1 MGMKM
6 EQDELRRLESKCIQE
21 NPPACTAGC
30 PIHVDA
36 RQMLQAIQNQ
46 DWQKALGALW
56 QKQPFPGIISRIC
69 DHPCQEVCRR
79 GEVGEA
85 VSISALEKYCVENHS
100 YQAPK
105 AKPIAY
111 KNQRVAVIGG
121 GLRGLTAALD
131 LAKKGF
137 QVTLFE
143 AGDRLGGKLWTYSR
157 QQLPRE
163 VITEDLKL
171 LNLPNVEVRL
181 NAPITQQDLPPLQ
194 EEFPALYIA
203 LAAGSTPATDV
214 LGEGYAVDT
223 QTCATGRAGVF
234 AGSYGGEPSPIQEVA
249 EGRRAAL
256 SMDRYLQGASLTA
269 SREWEGEAISNLF
282 VNLEGIAPL
291 AAVVRKDGN
300 LGYSEEEA
308 LAEAGRCLN
317 CQCLECVKACKYLE
331 SYGRYPKKYLRE
343 IYNNDAIV
351 KGTRYANKMINS
363 CSLCGLC
370 AEVCP
375 HDLNMGDVC
384 LSSREGMVRNKRMPP
399 SAHDFALRD
408 MAFSNSG
415 QFLLTRHQPGF
426 SESRFVFFPGCQLSG
441 SSPEHVEKVYAL
453 LTARL
458 PGGVGLMLRCCG
470 APAQWAGEQDLFQGT
485 TADLVKEWEG
495 LGRPQVIAACSSCYS
510 MFKETLP
517 VVSLW
522 EVLNDLEISL
532 PATSTPYPL
541 AVQDPCT
548 TRHEESI
555 HKAVRGLLTKLNCQV
570 EELPFSRELTKCCG
584 FGGLMSFANRTL
596 AQEVTV
602 ARSQESPLDYLAYC
616 AMCRDRFSAYGK
628 RIVHILDLMF
638 PRAEGEAATREDPG
652 FSHRHEN
659 RARLKRKMLRETWQ
673 EGLGSEG
680 RERAIELVIS
690 PEIRKS
696 MEERLILPEDI
707 EQVIQAAE
715 QSGRKFINPE
725 NGHSLAHH
733 RPSRVTYWVEYETQ
747 ESGVYRVHNAY
758 SHRMEVIEEVKS

>member
-1 MGMKM
+1 MGIKM

-21 NPPACTAGC
+21 SPPACTAGC

-36 RQMLQAIQNQ
+36 RQMLQAMQNR

-69 DHPCQEVCRR
+69 DHPCQGVCRR
-79 GEVGEA
+79 GEVGE
-85 VSISALEKYCVENHS
+85 VISISALEKYCVENHS
-100 YQAPK
+100 YKAPK

-111 KNQRVAVIGG
+111 KNQKVAVIGG

-143 AGDRLGGKLWTYSR
+143 AGDRLGGKLWTYS
-157 QQLPRE
+157 QQRLPAA
-163 VITEDLKL
+163 VIAEELQL
-171 LNLPNVEVRL
+171 LNRPNVEVRL
-181 NAPITQQDLPPLQ
+181 NAPITQQDLPLLQ
-194 EEFPALYIA
+194 EEFNALYIA
-203 LAAGSTPATDV
+203 LAAGASPATDV

-223 QTCATGRAGVF
+223 QTCATARAGVF

-256 SMDRYLQGASLTA
+256 SVDRYLQGASLTG
-269 SREWEGEAISNLF
+269 SREWEGEYTSNLF

-291 AAVVRKDGN
+291 AAVLKKDEN
-300 LGYSEEEA
+300 QGYNEEEA
-308 LAEAGRCLN
+308 VAEAGRCLN
-317 CQCLECVKACKYLE
+317 CQCLECVKACKFLE
-331 SYGRYPKKYLRE
+331 SYGRYPRKYLRE

-384 LSSREGMVRNKRMPP
+384 QSSREGMVRNGRMPP

-408 MAFSNSG
+408 MAFSNSE

-426 SESRFVFFPGCQLSG
+426 DESRFVFFPGCQLSG

-453 LTARL
+453 LSAKLT
-458 PGGVGLMLRCCG
+458 GGVGLMLRCCG
-470 APAQWAGEQDLFQGT
+470 APAQWAGEEELFQEAM
-485 TADLVKEWEG
+485 ADLVKEWEG
-495 LGRPQVIAACSSCYS
+495 IGRPQIIAACSSCYS
-510 MFKETLP
+510 MFRDTLP

-522 EVLNDLEISL
+522 EVLNALEIPLS
-532 PATSTPYPL
+532 ACSTPYPL

-555 HKAVRGLLTKLNCQV
+555 HKAVRELLRKLNCQV
-570 EELPFSRELTKCCG
+570 EELPFSGELTKCCG
-584 FGGLMSFANRTL
+584 FGGLMSFANQAL
-596 AQEVTV
+596 AKEVTV
-602 ARSQESPLDYLAYC
+602 VRSQESSLDYLAYC

-628 RIVHILDLMF
+628 RIIHLLDLIF
-638 PRAEGEAATREDPG
+638 PGKERDGAAREDPG
-652 FSHRHEN
+652 FSRRHEN
-659 RARLKRKMLRETWQ
+659 RARLKRKMLREAWR
-673 EGLGSEG
+673 EG
-680 RERAIELVIS
+680 RESEGGKQAIELIIS
-690 PEIRKS
+690 PEIRKN
-696 MEERLILPEDI
+696 MEERFILLEDI

-725 NGHSLAHH
+725 NGHSLAHY
-733 RPSRVTYWVEYETQ
+733 RPSRVTYWVEYEIL
-747 ESGVYRVHNAY
+747 ESGAYRVHNAY
-758 SHRMEVIEEVKS
+758 SHRMEVIEEMTS